1 MTQRPRN
8 PDAIC
13 RALILALVILGCSA
27 RAQNVILHLRN
38 GDRLAGT
45 ILSESANE
53 VRLSTVWSKEL
64 VVPLSQ
70 IERRETPPAEVKAT
84 ATANGGV
91 PAKTVIVSVT
101 TNAPVI
107 VPWYKHWKGDAAI
120 GTDLERGGTT
130 DRALYYGKVN
140 LTYSHPYE
148 RDPKQFFRN
157 IFTYSAEYGK
167 TDGTLSANDMG
178 GSSKT
183 DLDFSRKVYAYNLG
197 AASYDVIRK
206 IDLHYEDGPGA
217 GYHLFTGTNFIVNT
231 ELGANYQVE
240 YRSDDTSTH
249 DFYYRLAE
257 DVAWKINKQMNLTE
271 KFEFFPRADNLAEY
285 RARFESTLSYALML
299 NFSLNMSVIDLYD
312 TQPAGGV
319 PANDFQLRTS
329 LGVKF

>member
-1 MTQRPRN
+1 MTRRRRN
-8 PDAIC
+8 PDTIC
-13 RALILALVILGCSA
+13 RALILALVLLGCST

-38 GDRLAGT
+38 GDRLAGA
-45 ILSESANE
+45 IISESTNE
-53 VRLSTVWSKEL
+53 VRLSTIWSKEL
-64 VVPLSQ
+64 VVPVSQ
-70 IERRETPPAEVKAT
+70 IERREILPAEVT
-84 ATANGGV
+84 AAPTTNGVV
-91 PAKTVIVSVT
+91 PAKPVVVSKT
-101 TNAPVI
+101 TNAPPA
-107 VPWYKHWKGDAAI
+107 VPWYKHWKGDASI

-130 DRALYYGKVN
+130 DRALYYGKLN
-140 LTYSHPYE
+140 LTYSHPYA

-167 TDGTLSANDMG
+167 TDGTVSANDMG

-183 DLDFSRKVYAYNLG
+183 DFDFSRKIYAYNLG

-249 DFYYRLAE
+249 SVYYRLAE
-257 DVAWKINKQMNLTE
+257 DVTWKINHQMNLTE
-271 KFEFFPRADNLAEY
+271 KYEFFPRVDNLGQY
-285 RARFESTLSYALML
+285 RSRFESTLSYALML
-299 NFSLNMSVIDLYD
+299 NFSLNVSVIDLYD
-312 TQPAGGV
+312 TQPATGV

>member
-1 MTQRPRN
+1 MILRRRN
-8 PDAIC
+8 PDLIC
-13 RALILALVILGCSA
+13 RVLILAAILLGNCV

-45 ILSESANE
+45 ILSESTNE

-64 VVPLSQ
+64 VVPVSQ
-70 IERRETPPAEVKAT
+70 IERRETPAAGMDTAAAT
-84 ATANGGV
+84 IAAALTKPGLVAARAG
-91 PAKTVIVSVT
+91 
-101 TNAPVI
+101 APVAT
-107 VPWYKHWKGDAAI
+107 PWYKHWKGDASV

-130 DRALYYGKVN
+130 DRALYYGKLN
-140 LTYSHPYE
+140 LTYSHPYV

-167 TDGTLSANDMG
+167 TDGTVSANDMG

-183 DLDFSRKVYAYNLG
+183 DFDFTRKVYAYNLG

-206 IDLHYEDGPGA
+206 IDLHYEEGPGA

-231 ELGANYQVE
+231 ELGANYQTE

-249 DFYYRLAE
+249 SIYYRLAE
-257 DVAWKINKQMNLTE
+257 DLTWKLNKQMNLTE
-271 KFEFFPRADNLAEY
+271 KFEFFPKADDLGQY
-285 RARFESTLSYALML
+285 RFRFESTLGYALLL

-312 TQPAGGV
+312 TQPATGV

>member
-1 MTQRPRN
+1 MTLRCRN
-8 PDAIC
+8 PDSIW
-13 RALILALVILGCSA
+13 RALLLAALLLGNSA

-45 ILSESANE
+45 VLSESTNE

-64 VVPLSQ
+64 VVPASQ
-70 IERRETPPAEVKAT
+70 IERRETLTAEVKT
-84 ATANGGV
+84 ATNGV
-91 PAKTVIVSVT
+91 APAKPVIVAT
-101 TNAPVI
+101 TITRPAI

-140 LTYSHPYE
+140 LTYSHPYA

-157 IFTYSAEYGK
+157 IFSYTAEYGK
-167 TDGTLSANDMG
+167 TDGTVSANDMG

-183 DLDFSRKVYAYNLG
+183 DFDFTRKFYSYNIG

-206 IDLHYEDGPGA
+206 IDLHYEYGPGA

-240 YRSDDTSTH
+240 DRSDSTSSES
-249 DFYYRLAE
+249 FYYRVGE

-271 KFEFFPRADNLAEY
+271 KAEYFPRANNLGEY
-285 RARFESTLSYALML
+285 RFRFESTLSYALML
-299 NFSLNMSVIDLYD
+299 NFSLNFSVIDFYD
-312 TQPAGGV
+312 TQPAIGV
-319 PANDFQLRTS
+319 SPNDFQLRTS